1 MTVRFLAG
9 SRPVCDQWFGML
21 AGDALPIQLG
31 FRYGISSDME
41 KRLWQSHFLTLEGVN
56 Y

>member
-1 MTVRFLAG
+1 DFFRFFMTVRFLAG

-21 AGDALPIQLG
+21 TGAWLSVQLG

-41 KRLWQSHFLTLEGVN
+41 KRL
-56 Y
+56 